1 MGILGTDSIE
11 DTLIRCPEERLHQR
25 GKNSLYPFPANYAN
39 VAASV
44 RAGST
49 TTEADDGGRYLART
63 GNFERVEGG
72 SANPDLQVIIEW
84 PSKEAALAFYND
96 PAYQPYLQSRL
107 AGASSDFFLVAGEDI
122 AVTN

>member
-1 MGILGTDSIE
+1 MKYYAIVSLNLRNDSWVS
-11 DTLIRCPEERLHQR
+11 DYLP
-25 GKNSLYPFPANYAN
+25 N
-39 VAASV
+39 VTALV
-44 RAGST
+44 
-49 TTEADDGGRYLART
+49 EQHGGRYLART
-63 GNFERVEGG
+63 GNFERVEGD
-72 SANPDLQVIIEW
+72 SANPDLQVVIEW